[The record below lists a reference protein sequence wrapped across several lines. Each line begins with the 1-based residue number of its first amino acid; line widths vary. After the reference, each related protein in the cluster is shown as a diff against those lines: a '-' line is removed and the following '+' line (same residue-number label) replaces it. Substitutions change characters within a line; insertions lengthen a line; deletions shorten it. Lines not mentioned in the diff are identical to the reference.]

1 MDTLAGAHSD
11 RARTHNQ
18 SLPVEV
24 FMKGENISG
33 FNPAGDTRSYY
44 CFRIPQ
50 LLALPSGRLLAFAE
64 GRADGCRPDVH
75 VNRPIVVRASS
86 DQGATWG
93 PIGIAGP
100 ALPHQGTNY
109 PGAYLRDNTT
119 IALRY
124 SISNGTVFET
134 SSSDEGTSWS
144 APVTASQ
151 PEGNIT
157 CGSAW
162 PKMLGSD
169 VVMPCS
175 NGHTGRSSDGG
186 RTWRVSTKP
195 VALNTNV
202 TGVTGL
208 GESMAV
214 PDGRT
219 PESLTMMI
227 RAGVYALM
235 SARVR
240 VRVCAGCMRARF
252 AVF

>member
-1 MDTLAGAHSD
+1 
-11 RARTHNQ
+11 
-18 SLPVEV
+18 
-24 FMKGENISG
+24 MKGENISG
-33 FNPAGDTRSYY
+33 FNPAGDKRSYY

-50 LLALPSGRLLAFAE
+50 LLALPSGKLLAFAE
-64 GRADGCRPDVH
+64 GRADGCRPDAY

-86 DQGATWG
+86 DQGTTWG

-100 ALPHQGTNY
+100 ALPHLGTNY
-109 PGAYLRDNTT
+109 PGAYLRDNAT

-124 SISNGTVFET
+124 SLSNGTVFET

-144 APVTASQ
+144 APITASQ

-162 PKMLGSD
+162 PKLLGND

-186 RTWRVSTKP
+186 RTWRVSTKA
-195 VALNTNV
+195 VALNTNA
-202 TGVTGL
+202 TSVTGL

-227 RAGVYALM
+227 RAGAYPLLLDRSLLSSDM
-235 SARVR
+235 S
-240 VRVCAGCMRARF
+240 
-252 AVF
+252 